1 MPVFD
6 ANRCLLSP
14 SELPAF
20 MSNATLKPFAAVTAL
35 VSSSIQ
41 GQAESTHP
49 VKELW
54 GVTV

>member
-1 MPVFD
+1 MLGFG
-6 ANRCLLSP
+6 ANWCLLSP

-20 MSNATLKPFAAVTAL
+20 MSNSTFKLFTPAVAL

-49 VKELW
+49 GNDLW
-54 GVTV
+54 GDTV